1 MNYYALAMRFGTDLC
16 LHIIQ
21 LVGFNYELFITF
33 TSLFNGL
40 AG

>member
-1 MNYYALAMRFGTDLC
+1 MNYYALAMRLVTVWS

-21 LVGFNYELFITF
+21 LVGFSNELFITF

>member
-1 MNYYALAMRFGTDLC
+1 MNYYALAMHLGTVWS

-21 LVGFNYELFITF
+21 LVGFSNKLFITF